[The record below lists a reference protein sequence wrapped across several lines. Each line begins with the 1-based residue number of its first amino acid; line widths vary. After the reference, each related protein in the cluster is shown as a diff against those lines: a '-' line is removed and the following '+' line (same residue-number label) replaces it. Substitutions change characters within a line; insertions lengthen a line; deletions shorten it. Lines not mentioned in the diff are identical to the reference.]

1 MEAWDGWPFAR
12 LYMLLVALAFAVIG
26 LQVLL
31 FHWRAAFRRW
41 TMYGPVVLA
50 PVLVLAGA
58 AGAVQR
64 DGLLGWIVLAV
75 FVLGVVDGLIGVAE
89 HLRGIA
95 RRIGGF
101 SLRNLMSGP
110 PPLLPVAFTALAVTG
125 ALALVW
131 EAL

>member
-1 MEAWDGWPFAR
+1 MDAWDGWPFAR

-31 FHWRAAFRRW
+31 FHWRAAFRRL
-41 TMYGPVVLA
+41 TMYGPVLLA
-50 PVLVLAGA
+50 PVLVLAGIV
-58 AGAVQR
+58 GALQR
-64 DGLLGWIVLAV
+64 DGLLGWIALAV
-75 FVLGVVDGLIGVAE
+75 FALGIVDGIVGVAE
-89 HLRGIA
+89 HLAGIA

-110 PPLLPVAFTALAVTG
+110 PPLLPVAFMALALTG

>member
-1 MEAWDGWPFAR
+1 MDAWDGWPFAR
-12 LYMLLVALAFAVIG
+12 LYMLLVALAFAVVG

-31 FHWRAAFRRW
+31 FHWRAAFRRL
-41 TMYGPVVLA
+41 TMYGPVLLA
-50 PVLVLAGA
+50 PVIVVAGVV
-58 AGAVQR
+58 GALKR
-64 DGLLGWIVLAV
+64 DGPLGW
-75 FVLGVVDGLIGVAE
+75 FVLGVFALGIIDGVVGIVE
-89 HLRGIA
+89 HLRGIS

-110 PPLLPVAFTALAVTG
+110 PPLLPVAFMALALTG

>member
-1 MEAWDGWPFAR
+1 MDAWEDWPFAR
-12 LYMLLVALAFAVIG
+12 LYMLLVALAFVVIG

-31 FHWRAAFRRW
+31 FHWRAAFHRL
-41 TMYGPVVLA
+41 TMYGPVLLA
-50 PVLVLAGA
+50 PVLVLAGVV
-58 AGAVQR
+58 GAIKR
-64 DGLLGWIVLAV
+64 DGVLGWIVLAV
-75 FVLGVVDGLIGVAE
+75 FAFGIVDGLIGVFE

-95 RRIGGF
+95 GRIGGF

-110 PPLLPVAFTALAVTG
+110 PPLLPVAFTALALTG

>member
-1 MEAWDGWPFAR
+1 MDAWDGWPFAR
-12 LYMLLVALAFAVIG
+12 LYMLLVALAFLVIG

-31 FHWRAAFRRW
+31 FHWRAGFRRL
-41 TMYGPVVLA
+41 TMYGPVLLA
-50 PVLVLAGA
+50 PVLVLAGVV
-58 AGAVQR
+58 GALQR
-64 DGLLGWIVLAV
+64 DGFVGWAALAV
-75 FVLGVVDGLIGVAE
+75 FALGILDGIVGIGE

-110 PPLLPVAFTALAVTG
+110 PPLLPVAFTALALTG

>member
-1 MEAWDGWPFAR
+1 VEAWDGWPFAR
-12 LYMLLVALAFAVIG
+12 VYMLLVALAFVVIG

-31 FHWRAAFRRW
+31 FHCRAGFRSW
-41 TMYGPVVLA
+41 TMYGPILLA
-50 PVLVLAGA
+50 PVIVLAGI

-64 DGLLGWIVLAV
+64 DGSLGWIVLSV
-75 FVLGVVDGLIGVAE
+75 FGLGILDGLVGIVE

-101 SLRNLMSGP
+101 TLRNLMSGP
-110 PPLLPVAFTALAVTG
+110 PPLLPVAFMALAVTG
-125 ALALVW
+125 ALALMW

>member
-1 MEAWDGWPFAR
+1 MDAWDGWPFAR
-12 LYMLLVALAFAVIG
+12 VYMLLVALAFVVIG

-31 FHWRAAFRRW
+31 FHWRAGFRRL
-41 TMYGPVVLA
+41 TMYGPVLLA
-50 PVLVLAGA
+50 PVLVVAGVV
-58 AGAVQR
+58 GAVQR
-64 DGLLGWIVLAV
+64 DGALGWIVLSV
-75 FVLGVVDGLIGVAE
+75 FALGVVDGLVGIAE

-110 PPLLPVAFTALAVTG
+110 PPLLPVAFMALALTG

>member
-12 LYMLLVALAFAVIG
+12 VYMLLVALAFAVIG

-31 FHWRAAFRRW
+31 FHWRAAFRRL
-41 TMYGPVVLA
+41 TMYGPVLLA
-50 PVLVLAGA
+50 PVLVA
-58 AGAVQR
+58 AGVVGALER
-64 DGLLGWIVLAV
+64 DGVVGWIVLAV
-75 FVLGVVDGLIGVAE
+75 FAFGVVDGLVGVVE

-110 PPLLPVAFTALAVTG
+110 PPLLPVAFMALALTG

>member
-1 MEAWDGWPFAR
+1 MDAWDGWPFAR
-12 LYMLLVALAFAVIG
+12 LYMLLVALAFLVVG

-31 FHWRAAFRRW
+31 FHWRAGFRRL
-41 TMYGPVVLA
+41 TMYGPVLLA
-50 PVLVLAGA
+50 PVLVLAGVT
-58 AGAVQR
+58 GALQR
-64 DGLLGWIVLAV
+64 DGLVGWVVLAV
-75 FVLGVVDGLIGVAE
+75 FVLGILDGMIGIAE

-95 RRIGGF
+95 RRVGGF

-110 PPLLPVAFTALAVTG
+110 PPLLPVAFMALALTG

>member
-31 FHWRAAFRRW
+31 FHWRAGFRSW
-41 TMYGPVVLA
+41 TMYGPVLLA
-50 PVLVLAGA
+50 PVIVLAGLV
-58 AGAVQR
+58 GALQP

-75 FVLGVVDGLIGVAE
+75 FAFGIVDGLVGIVE

-101 SLRNLMSGP
+101 SLRNFMSGP
-110 PPLLPVAFTALAVTG
+110 PPLLPVAFMALALTG

>member
-1 MEAWDGWPFAR
+1 VDAWDGWPFAR
-12 LYMLLVALAFAVIG
+12 VYLLLVALAFAVVG

-31 FHWRAAFRRW
+31 FHWRAAFRRL
-41 TMYGPVVLA
+41 TMYGPVLLA
-50 PVLVLAGA
+50 PVLVLAGMV
-58 AGAVQR
+58 GALKR
-64 DGLLGWIVLAV
+64 DGALGWIVLAV
-75 FVLGVVDGLIGVAE
+75 FALGIVDGLVGVFE

-110 PPLLPVAFTALAVTG
+110 PPLLPVAFTALALTG

>member
-1 MEAWDGWPFAR
+1 MDAWDGWPFAR

-26 LQVLL
+26 VQVLL

-41 TMYGPVVLA
+41 TMYGPVLLA
-50 PVLVLAGA
+50 PVLVLAGVV
-58 AGAVQR
+58 GALQR
-64 DGLLGWIVLAV
+64 DGALGWIVLAL
-75 FVLGVVDGLIGVAE
+75 FALGVVDGGVGIVE

-95 RRIGGF
+95 QRIGGF

-110 PPLLPVAFTALAVTG
+110 PPLLPVAFMALALTG

-131 EAL
+131 RAL

>member
-1 MEAWDGWPFAR
+1 MDAWDGWPFAR
-12 LYMLLVALAFAVIG
+12 LYMLLVALAFAGVG

-41 TMYGPVVLA
+41 TMYGPVLLA
-50 PVLVLAGA
+50 PVLVLAGVV
-58 AGAVQR
+58 GALKR
-64 DGLLGWIVLAV
+64 DGALGWIVLAV
-75 FVLGVVDGLIGVAE
+75 FALGIVDGLIGIFE

-110 PPLLPVAFTALAVTG
+110 PPLLPVAFMALALSG

>member
-1 MEAWDGWPFAR
+1 MDSWDGWPFAR
-12 LYMLLVALAFAVIG
+12 VYMLLVALAFAVIG

-31 FHWRAAFRRW
+31 FHWRAAFRRL
-41 TMYGPVVLA
+41 TMYGPVLLA
-50 PVLVLAGA
+50 PVLVVAGVV
-58 AGAVQR
+58 GALER
-64 DGLLGWIVLAV
+64 DGVVGWIVLVVFAV
-75 FVLGVVDGLIGVAE
+75 GVVDGLVGIFE

-110 PPLLPVAFTALAVTG
+110 PPLLPVAFMALALTG

>member
-1 MEAWDGWPFAR
+1 MDAWDGWPFAR
-12 LYMLLVALAFAVIG
+12 LYMLLVALAFLVIG

-31 FHWRAAFRRW
+31 FHWRAGFRRL

-50 PVLVLAGA
+50 PVLVLAGVV
-58 AGAVQR
+58 GAIQR
-64 DGLLGWIVLAV
+64 DGFLGWMVLVV
-75 FVLGVVDGLIGVAE
+75 FALGIVDGIIGIAE

-110 PPLLPVAFTALAVTG
+110 PPLLPVAFMALALTG

>member
-1 MEAWDGWPFAR
+1 MDAWDGWPFAR
-12 LYMLLVALAFAVIG
+12 LYMLLVALAFLVVG

-31 FHWRAAFRRW
+31 FHWRAAFRRL
-41 TMYGPVVLA
+41 TMYGPVLLA
-50 PVLVLAGA
+50 PVIVVAGVLGA
-58 AGAVQR
+58 LKR
-64 DGLLGWIVLAV
+64 DGPLGWIVLAV
-75 FVLGVVDGLIGVAE
+75 FALGIIDGLVGIVE
-89 HLRGIA
+89 HLRGIS

-110 PPLLPVAFTALAVTG
+110 PPLLPVAFMALALTG

>member
-1 MEAWDGWPFAR
+1 VEAWDGWPFAR
-12 LYMLLVALAFAVIG
+12 LYMLLAALAFVVIG

-31 FHWRAAFRRW
+31 FHWRAGFRSR
-41 TMYGPVVLA
+41 TMYGPVLLA
-50 PVLVLAGA
+50 PLLVLAGLV
-58 AGAVQR
+58 GALQR
-64 DGLLGWIVLAV
+64 DGLLGWSALAV
-75 FVLGVVDGLIGVAE
+75 FALGVVDGLVGVFE
-89 HLRGIA
+89 HWRGIA

-110 PPLLPVAFTALAVTG
+110 PPLLPVAFMALALTG

>member
-1 MEAWDGWPFAR
+1 MDGWDGWPFAR
-12 LYMLLVALAFAVIG
+12 LYMLLVALAFAVVG

-31 FHWRAAFRRW
+31 FHWRAAFRRL
-41 TMYGPVVLA
+41 TMYGPVLLA
-50 PVLVLAGA
+50 PVIVVAGVV
-58 AGAVQR
+58 GALKR
-64 DGLLGWIVLAV
+64 DGPLGWIVFAV
-75 FVLGVVDGLIGVAE
+75 FALGIVDGLVGIVE
-89 HLRGIA
+89 HLRGIS

-110 PPLLPVAFTALAVTG
+110 PPLLPVAFMALALTG

>member
-1 MEAWDGWPFAR
+1 MDAWDGWPFAR
-12 LYMLLVALAFAVIG
+12 IYMLLVALAFAVVG

-31 FHWRAAFRRW
+31 FHWRAGFRRL
-41 TMYGPVVLA
+41 TMYGPVLLA
-50 PVLVLAGA
+50 PVLVAAGVV
-58 AGAVQR
+58 GAVQR
-64 DGLLGWIVLAV
+64 DGVLGWIVLAI
-75 FVLGVVDGLIGVAE
+75 FVLGIVDGVVGIAE

-110 PPLLPVAFTALAVTG
+110 PPLLPVAFMALALTG

>member
-1 MEAWDGWPFAR
+1 MDAWDGWPFAR

-31 FHWRAAFRRW
+31 FHWRAGFRSL
-41 TMYGPVVLA
+41 TMYGPVLLA
-50 PVLVLAGA
+50 PVVVLAGVV
-58 AGAVQR
+58 GAIQR
-64 DGLLGWIVLAV
+64 DGLLGWLVLAV
-75 FVLGVVDGLIGVAE
+75 FGLGVIDGLVGVFE
-89 HLRGIA
+89 HWRGIA

-110 PPLLPVAFTALAVTG
+110 PPLLPVAFMALALTG

-131 EAL
+131 EAV

>member
-1 MEAWDGWPFAR
+1 MDAWDGWPFAR
-12 LYMLLVALAFAVIG
+12 LYMLLVALAFLVVG

-31 FHWRAAFRRW
+31 FHWRAGFRRL
-41 TMYGPVVLA
+41 TMYGPVLLA
-50 PVLVLAGA
+50 PLLVLAGVV
-58 AGAVQR
+58 GALQR
-64 DGLLGWIVLAV
+64 DGLVGWVVLAG
-75 FVLGVVDGLIGVAE
+75 FGVGILDGIIGIAE

-110 PPLLPVAFTALAVTG
+110 PPLLPVAFMALALTG

>member
-1 MEAWDGWPFAR
+1 MDAWDGWPFAR
-12 LYMLLVALAFAVIG
+12 LYMLLVALAFAVVG
-26 LQVLL
+26 VQVLL
-31 FHWRAAFRRW
+31 FHWRAAFRRL
-41 TMYGPVVLA
+41 TMYGPVLLA
-50 PVLVLAGA
+50 PVLILAGIV
-58 AGAVQR
+58 GAIQR
-64 DGLLGWIVLAV
+64 DGVLGWIVLAI
-75 FVLGVVDGLIGVAE
+75 FALGVVDGLVGVFE

-110 PPLLPVAFTALAVTG
+110 PPLLPAAFMALALTG

>member
-1 MEAWDGWPFAR
+1 MDAWEGWPFAR
-12 LYMLLVALAFAVIG
+12 LYMLLVALAFAVVG

-31 FHWRAAFRRW
+31 FHWRAAFRRL
-41 TMYGPVVLA
+41 TMYGPVLLA
-50 PVLVLAGA
+50 PVIVVAGVAGA
-58 AGAVQR
+58 LKR

-75 FVLGVVDGLIGVAE
+75 FALGIVDGLVGIVE
-89 HLRGIA
+89 HLRGIG

-110 PPLLPVAFTALAVTG
+110 PPLLPVAFMALALTG
-125 ALALVW
+125 ALALLW

>member
-1 MEAWDGWPFAR
+1 MDAWDGWPFAR
-12 LYMLLVALAFAVIG
+12 LYMLLVAVAFAVIG

-31 FHWRAAFRRW
+31 FHWRAAFRSW
-41 TMYGPVVLA
+41 TMYGPVLLA
-50 PVLVLAGA
+50 PVLVFAGVI
-58 AGAVQR
+58 GAFKR

-75 FVLGVVDGLIGVAE
+75 FAFGIVDGLVGVVE
-89 HLRGIA
+89 HWRGIA

-110 PPLLPVAFTALAVTG
+110 PPLLPVAFMALALTG

-131 EAL
+131 EAV

>member
-12 LYMLLVALAFAVIG
+12 LYMLLVALAFVVVG

-31 FHWRAAFRRW
+31 FHWRAGFRSW
-41 TMYGPVVLA
+41 TMYGPVLFA
-50 PVLVLAGA
+50 PVIVLAGVV
-58 AGAVQR
+58 GAVQR
-64 DGLLGWIVLAV
+64 DGLLGWIAFGV
-75 FVLGVVDGLIGVAE
+75 FVIGILDGLVGIFE
-89 HLRGIA
+89 HLRGIG

-110 PPLLPVAFTALAVTG
+110 PPLLPVAFMALALTG